1 MSQSKQYHNP
11 PFLLENRTLDSIR
24 DKAVNMM
31 FTAGEEKFYD
41 TLLVFDKTQ
50 FDSKITSVS
59 NFYRSLSNSNQTV
72 ARTTNR
78 EWWNSHFAGGEYAV
92 YICENKIAIHF
103 MLELRH
109 ISRPVNELQ
118 LRIRL
123 AKASKGLKYQ
133 ILLND
138 KTTLIEKALDS
149 FKDCISEV
157 RLIGKNYKENVHNS
171 VIIKRSDSHL

>member
-1 MSQSKQYHNP
+1 MSQSKQYHNT

-24 DKAVNMM
+24 DKVVNMM

-103 MLELRH
+103 MLELR
-109 ISRPVNELQ
+109 Q
-118 LRIRL
+118 
-123 AKASKGLKYQ
+123 K
-133 ILLND
+133 
-138 KTTLIEKALDS
+138 
-149 FKDCISEV
+149 
-157 RLIGKNYKENVHNS
+157 
-171 VIIKRSDSHL
+171 